1 VVVDAQAE
9 DVGKPRERAVLCL
22 IARTL
27 ANQVAGPIS
36 RGGVPRRTAATPS
49 VTSIDFCQA
58 LRPSDLA
65 GAPTVNHRGFANG
78 CGLST
83 KAITLGVQAGFRP
96 DGEKPAATVTVIGC
110 SATTLPRCPTRSAAS
125 RPRAA
130 ASVLTRL
137 GLR

>member
-36 RGGVPRRTAATPS
+36 RGEVPRRTAATSS

-96 DGEKPAATVTVIGC
+96 DGEKPASTVDGRRSSVVPLRTCLHVRHVLRPHGHG
-110 SATTLPRCPTRSAAS
+110 PRRVC
-125 RPRAA
+125 
-130 ASVLTRL
+130 
-137 GLR
+137 